1 MIRQNRSNTHRIFVT
16 ALFVIAFQTIFALS
30 SSMYS
35 NLVPSIGAT
44 YSLPL
49 KGISLINMSREVGN
63 MGAMLLALF
72 LLDRT
77 DKNTMIWLMTLGF
90 GVGMLLLK
98 ATPTFSTLLLIWVGI
113 GSTGALVDNLCATY
127 MADLHGEA
135 RGKYVSILHAF
146 FAIGSMVG
154 PQVAA
159 YFLTVG
165 NGWTGAY
172 GFMGSVAS
180 ITALVF
186 VATMLVMKR
195 PVPAVTNMDQTGTRR
210 KIPFKLIFANK
221 NLRWL
226 CIATGLMSS
235 AFYINIWTPSYLQTL
250 DPVVYTVTFCS
261 IITTLG
267 YLGMIISRSLFGILG
282 NKITPEGYL
291 QWSSLFSAVVI
302 VMLLSAGNKFL
313 WPIGILLYGVVNG
326 AQFTARFLLAFREYP
341 EYTSTVA
348 ALTSMFGALG
358 GIVFNYVISS
368 IAEKFS
374 YTTGMYTPAVAMV
387 LVFLIFMFVYDKR
400 SIGE

>member
-127 MADLHGEA
+127 MADLYGEA
-135 RGKYVSILHAF
+135 RENMFQF
-146 FAIGSMVG
+146 FMLLCHRQHGRTPSG
-154 PQVAA
+154 CLFSHCWQW
-159 YFLTVG
+159 LDR
-165 NGWTGAY
+165 AY

-186 VATMLVMKR
+186 VATMLVMKK
-195 PVPAVTNMDQTGTRR
+195 TR
-210 KIPFKLIFANK
+210 
-221 NLRWL
+221 
-226 CIATGLMSS
+226 
-235 AFYINIWTPSYLQTL
+235 
-250 DPVVYTVTFCS
+250 
-261 IITTLG
+261 
-267 YLGMIISRSLFGILG
+267 SRSYKYGSNG
-282 NKITPEGYL
+282 NK
-291 QWSSLFSAVVI
+291 
-302 VMLLSAGNKFL
+302 
-313 WPIGILLYGVVNG
+313 
-326 AQFTARFLLAFREYP
+326 AQNTL
-341 EYTSTVA
+341 
-348 ALTSMFGALG
+348 
-358 GIVFNYVISS
+358 
-368 IAEKFS
+368 
-374 YTTGMYTPAVAMV
+374 
-387 LVFLIFMFVYDKR
+387 
-400 SIGE
+400 